1 VVVSE
6 GDDPAFL
13 FLGEPVV
20 AWHPGIVLVDFA
32 VALLPIVELAGT
44 QFDPAEEAADG
55 DLGLVAPGAD
65 EVHKLIADI
74 VGNPASL

>member
-1 VVVSE
+1 MVVSE
-6 GDDPAFL
+6 GDNLASL
-13 FLGEPVV
+13 LLGEPVV

-32 VALLPIVELAGT
+32 IALLPVIKLAGA
-44 QFDPAEEAADG
+44 QLDPAEEADDG

-65 EVHKLIADI
+65 EIDELIPNI